1 MRVLLVT
8 YEGMVKGEQKPFDK
22 VTEENPLPVV
32 VGTGELLKGL
42 EEVLKDM
49 KPGEEKTVELPPE
62 KAFGERDP
70 NKIAI
75 IPLREFQKRNI
86 TPYPG
91 LVIEADGMRGRV
103 LSVSG
108 GRVQVDFNHE
118 LAGKTVIYKVKVL
131 KELKDPVEIAK
142 AFFRRY
148 FRRDAE
154 EVKKVDE
161 GIHVPYAPKNI
172 EKDTMNK
179 VLFVSRMLQFVPKVY
194 ITEVFERS
202 KKAKK

>member
-1 MRVLLVT
+1 MRVLLVA
-8 YEGMVKGEQKPFDK
+8 YEGRVKGEQKPFDK
-22 VTEENPLPVV
+22 VEEADPLPVV
-32 VGTGELLKGL
+32 VGKGELLKGL

-49 KPGEEKTVELPPE
+49 KPGDEKTVELPPE
-62 KAFGERDP
+62 KAFGKRDP

-91 LVIEADGMRGRV
+91 LIIEADGKRGRV

-118 LAGKTVIYKVKVL
+118 LAGKTLVYKVKVI
-131 KELKDPVEIAK
+131 KELKEPKEIAE

-154 EVKKVDE
+154 KME
-161 GIHVPYAPKNI
+161 GTEEYVHVTYAPKDV
-172 EKDTMNK
+172 ERDTMNK
-179 VLFVSRMLQFVPKVY
+179 VLFVSRMLQFVPEVRV
-194 ITEVFERS
+194 TEVFRKS
-202 KKAKK
+202 RG